1 MNFQERLKKRRIAAG
16 LTQVELAN
24 KVGVSTRTIQNYE
37 SGFRKA
43 NNIEIVRKLA
53 EVLGTDVDELL
64 DTGEKLE
71 ADAYT
76 KGGRRSAMDINELVE
91 EVTGLFAGGKLSEDA
106 MDGAMRALNDAYWI
120 AKENNKKYAPKSKRL
135 PIKSQE

>member
-16 LTQVELAN
+16 LTQVELAT
-24 KVGVSTRTIQNYE
+24 KVGVSARTIQNYE
-37 SGFRKA
+37 SGFRKV
-43 NNIEIVRKLA
+43 NNIEIARKLA
-53 EVLGTDVDELL
+53 EVLGTNVDELL

-71 ADAYT
+71 AEAYA

-106 MDGAMRALNDAYWI
+106 MDGAMRALNEAYWI
-120 AKENNKKYAPKSKRL
+120 AKENNKKCAPKSKLRRR
-135 PIKSQE
+135 

>member
-53 EVLGTDVDELL
+53 EVLGTDVNELL

-71 ADAYT
+71 ADAYA

-106 MDGAMRALNDAYWI
+106 MDGAMRALNEAYWI
-120 AKENNKKYAPKSKRL
+120 AKENNKKYAPKK
-135 PIKSQE
+135 KKKV

>member
-16 LTQVELAN
+16 LTQVELAT

-37 SGFRKA
+37 SGFRKV
-43 NNIEIVRKLA
+43 NNIEIARKLA
-53 EVLGTDVDELL
+53 EVLGTNVDELL
-64 DTGEKLE
+64 DAGEKLE
-71 ADAYT
+71 AEAYA

-106 MDGAMRALNDAYWI
+106 MDGAMRALNEAYWI
-120 AKENNKKYAPKSKRL
+120 AKENNKKYARKTKSK
-135 PIKSQE
+135 KKD

>member
-53 EVLGTDVDELL
+53 EVLGTDVNELL

-71 ADAYT
+71 ADAYAR
-76 KGGRRSAMDINELVE
+76 GGRRSAMDINELVE

-106 MDGAMRALNDAYWI
+106 MDGAMRALNEAYWI
-120 AKENNKKYAPKSKRL
+120 AKENNKKYAPKK
-135 PIKSQE
+135 KKKV

>member
-37 SGFRKA
+37 SGFRKV
-43 NNIEIVRKLA
+43 NNIEIARKLA

-64 DTGEKLE
+64 DIGEKLE
-71 ADAYT
+71 AEAYA

-106 MDGAMRALNDAYWI
+106 MDGAMKALNEAYWI
-120 AKENNKKYAPKSKRL
+120 AKENNKKYAPKSKR
-135 PIKSQE
+135 KKKD

>member
-1 MNFQERLKKRRIAAG
+1 MNFQERLKKRRLALG
-16 LTQVELAN
+16 LTQSELAK
-24 KVGVSTRTIQNYE
+24 KVGVTLRTIQNYE

-43 NNIEIVRKLA
+43 TNINIIRKLA
-53 EVLGTDVDELL
+53 EVLETDVDELL

-71 ADAYT
+71 AEAYA

-91 EVTGLFAGGKLSEDA
+91 EVTALFAGGKLSEDA

-120 AKENNKKYAPKSKRL
+120 AKENNKKYAPKSKR
-135 PIKSQE
+135 KKRD

>member
-1 MNFQERLKKRRIAAG
+1 MNFQERLKEKRIAAG

-24 KVGVSTRTIQNYE
+24 KVGVSARTIQNYE

-53 EVLGTDVDELL
+53 EVLETDVDELL

-71 ADAYT
+71 AEAYT

-106 MDGAMRALNDAYWI
+106 MDGAMRALNEAYWI
-120 AKENNKKYAPKSKRL
+120 AKENNKKYAPKK
-135 PIKSQE
+135 KKNV

>member
-37 SGFRKA
+37 SGFRKV
-43 NNIEIVRKLA
+43 NNIEIARKLA
-53 EVLGTDVDELL
+53 EVLGTNVDELL
-64 DTGEKLE
+64 DAGEKLE
-71 ADAYT
+71 AEAYA

-106 MDGAMRALNDAYWI
+106 MDGAMKALNEAYWI
-120 AKENNKKYAPKSKRL
+120 AKENNKKYAPKTKRN
-135 PIKSQE
+135 KKD

>member
-71 ADAYT
+71 ADAYAR
-76 KGGRRSAMDINELVE
+76 GGRRSAMDINELVE

-106 MDGAMRALNDAYWI
+106 MDGAMRALNEAYWI
-120 AKENNKKYAPKSKRL
+120 AKENNKKYAPKK
-135 PIKSQE
+135 KKKV

>member
-37 SGFRKA
+37 SGFRKV
-43 NNIEIVRKLA
+43 NNIEIARKLA
-53 EVLGTDVDELL
+53 EVLGTNVDELL

-71 ADAYT
+71 ADAYAR
-76 KGGRRSAMDINELVE
+76 GGRRSAMDINELVE

-106 MDGAMRALNDAYWI
+106 MDGAMRALNEAYWI
-120 AKENNKKYAPKSKRL
+120 AKENNKKYARKTKF
-135 PIKSQE
+135 KKKD

>member
-1 MNFQERLKKRRIAAG
+1 MNFQERLKEKRIAAG

-24 KVGVSTRTIQNYE
+24 KVGVSARTIQNYE

-71 ADAYT
+71 AKAYT

-106 MDGAMRALNDAYWI
+106 MDGAMRALNEAYWI
-120 AKENNKKYAPKSKRL
+120 AKENNKRYARNTKFK
-135 PIKSQE
+135 KKD

>member
-37 SGFRKA
+37 SGFRKV
-43 NNIEIVRKLA
+43 NNIEIARKLA

-71 ADAYT
+71 AEAYA

-106 MDGAMRALNDAYWI
+106 MDGAMRALNEAYWI
-120 AKENNKKYAPKSKRL
+120 AKENNKKYAPKK
-135 PIKSQE
+135 KKKV

>member
-1 MNFQERLKKRRIAAG
+1 MNFQERLKKRRLALG
-16 LTQVELAN
+16 LTQSELAK
-24 KVGVSTRTIQNYE
+24 KVGVTLRTIQNYE

-43 NNIEIVRKLA
+43 TNINIIRKLA
-53 EVLGTDVDELL
+53 EVLETDVDELL

-71 ADAYT
+71 AEAYA

-91 EVTGLFAGGKLSEDA
+91 EVTALFADGKLSEDA

-120 AKENNKKYAPKSKRL
+120 AKENNKKYVRKTKSKKRD
-135 PIKSQE
+135 

>member
-1 MNFQERLKKRRIAAG
+1 M
-16 LTQVELAN
+16 
-24 KVGVSTRTIQNYE
+24 RTIQNYE

-43 NNIEIVRKLA
+43 TNINIIRKLA
-53 EVLGTDVDELL
+53 EVLETDVDELL

-71 ADAYT
+71 AEAYA

-91 EVTGLFAGGKLSEDA
+91 EVTALFAGGKLSEDA

-120 AKENNKKYAPKSKRL
+120 AKENNKKYAPKSKR
-135 PIKSQE
+135 KKRD